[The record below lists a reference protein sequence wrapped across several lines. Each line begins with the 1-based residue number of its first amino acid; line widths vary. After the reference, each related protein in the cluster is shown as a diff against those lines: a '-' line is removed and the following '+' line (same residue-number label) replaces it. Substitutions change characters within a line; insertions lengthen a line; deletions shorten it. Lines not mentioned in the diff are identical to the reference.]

1 MKRRHFLQAASSTF
15 ATLGLSQW
23 DIIRQGSRYA
33 QVLAQST
40 PRKLALLVGIDKYL
54 GGDREL
60 YPLSGCNTDVDLQH
74 ELLIHRF
81 GFQET
86 DIKILRDGDATR
98 DKILG
103 AFQTH
108 LIEQA
113 KPGDVVVFHFSGHGS
128 QILDPHPIKGQPL
141 NSTFV
146 PFDAV
151 YRQRDGSVN
160 DIMGSTL
167 FLLMS
172 ALQTHNFTA
181 VLDCCYSGGG
191 TRGNARVRSAPGG
204 KDYKPSVAE
213 LEYQERWRKQLNL
226 SPQEFLRLRNAG
238 VAKGAVLAASLREQ
252 EAQDWTFPGEYQFNA
267 GAFTYLLTQY
277 LWQQTSTIGDA
288 QSVMPRSLKSLTGYQ
303 EPVFDLEANITTK
316 PIYFTSPQQGTAQ
329 AVVQQVKANKA
340 QLWLG
345 GLDYPTL
352 NAFAPGSKFTILDA
366 AGRGVG
372 DVTLESRQ
380 GLTAIASVSGS
391 VQPGTRLQESIRV
404 IPNDV
409 KLRIGLDLSL
419 AKEFAT
425 ITAALKQLNRIE
437 VVPAQTSDRSYAT
450 GVNYILSRVTKAY
463 HAQVRANEKP
473 PVDSIALFSSNLEV
487 LPKSFEQAGESAT
500 VAIERLIPKLQ
511 SLVAAHLVR
520 QTLNA
525 KTSNLN
531 VEVQMHQQNQP
542 ELVIAKASTHSI
554 DVTDVKRSLSLGT
567 PFQFKISNREDAP
580 LYLLIALVSPSG
592 KLAILFPNIYTD
604 GDLKKISQIAPQ
616 SSRLV
621 PNPKDGDAFE
631 LLPQV
636 LGRGEALIVTSR
648 QPLDT
653 AFKRLQTLAAEQST
667 QRGPIQINS
676 GADAMT
682 DLLSDLST
690 RSKQSSYSINT
701 NDVATL
707 SITFEITNKT

>member
-15 ATLGLSQW
+15 TTLALSQW
-23 DIIRQGSRYA
+23 GIICQGDRYA

-54 GGDREL
+54 GGDRQL
-60 YPLSGCNTDVDLQH
+60 FPLSGCNTDVDLQH
-74 ELLIHRF
+74 ELLTHRF

-98 DKILG
+98 DRILET
-103 AFQTH
+103 FQTH

-128 QILDPHPIKGQPL
+128 QILDPNPIKGQPL

-191 TRGNARVRSAPGG
+191 TRGTARVRSAPGG
-204 KDYKPSVAE
+204 KQSVAE
-213 LEYQERWRKQLNL
+213 REYQQRWLKQLNL
-226 SPQEFLRLRNAG
+226 SPQEFLRLRTAG
-238 VAKGAVLAASLREQ
+238 VAKGAVLAAALRQQ
-252 EAQDWTFPGEYQFNA
+252 EAQDWTFSGKYEFNA

-277 LWQQTSTIGDA
+277 LWAQTATINDT
-288 QSVMPRSLKSLTGYQ
+288 QSVIPRSLKSLTGYQ
-303 EPVFDLEANITTK
+303 EPVFDLEANSTTK
-316 PIYFTSPQQGTAQ
+316 PIYFTPAQKGSAQ
-329 AVVQQVKANKA
+329 AVVQQVIGNKA
-340 QLWLG
+340 KLWLG
-345 GLDYPTL
+345 GLDPQTL
-352 NAFAPGSKFTILDA
+352 EAFAPGSTFTILDTV
-366 AGRGVG
+366 GRGAG
-372 DVTLESRQ
+372 NVTLESRQ
-380 GLTAIASVSGS
+380 GLTAMASVSGS
-391 VQPGTRLQESIRV
+391 VQRGTLLQESSRV
-404 IPNDV
+404 IPNDI

-419 AKEFAT
+419 TNEFAT
-425 ITAALKQLNRIE
+425 IKAALTQLNRIE
-437 VVPAQTSDRSYAT
+437 VVPAQTGDRSYAT
-450 GVNYILSRVTKAY
+450 GVNYILSRVIKAY
-463 HAQVRANEKP
+463 HTQIRTNEKP
-473 PVDSIALFSSNLEV
+473 PLDSIALFSSNLEV

-500 VAIERLIPKLQ
+500 IAINRLSPKLQ

-531 VEVQMHQQNQP
+531 VEVQLHPQKQP
-542 ELVIAKASTHSI
+542 DLVIAKASTRSI
-554 DVTDVKRSLSLGT
+554 DVTESKRSLSLGT
-567 PFQFKISNREDAP
+567 PFQFKISSHETTP
-580 LYLLIALVSPSG
+580 LYLLIAFVSPSG

-621 PNPKDGDAFE
+621 PNPNDGDAFK

-636 LGRGEALIVTSR
+636 IGQGEALIVTSR
-648 QPLDT
+648 QPLD
-653 AFKRLQTLAAEQST
+653 AVFKRLQTLAAEQST
-667 QRGPIQINS
+667 VRGPIER

-690 RSKQSSYSINT
+690 RSTQSSYSIST

-707 SITFEITNKT
+707 SITFEITNKNS